1 MTSGRLA
8 AVRPALLAW
17 LPADAKLMLIVR
29 AHPAAVTRER
39 VNLVAARVRQISAA
53 FSLLTILWVAIDAIT
68 VPWPEW
74 GELAVGRIAASLAFA
89 GLAMRR
95 SRAWPSAT
103 VFREITLLFLVPVA
117 FFLYSNGVLSDT
129 ADEASLAT
137 GTAYYYL
144 PFIIAAGLSLF
155 PLTAA
160 ESGVVGA
167 SVIIAMAAAI
177 AIWPNSLSGQS
188 ALMTL
193 WRLTLIVAIS
203 SLGGLSQLRFLMR
216 LTEQATRDG
225 LTGLLARKVG
235 EELLENQFAHATRHD
250 LPLSVLFLDIDNF
263 KAVNDRFGHEAGDK
277 VLRGVADALR
287 QVFRHEDSLVRW
299 GGEEFV
305 VALPGTSAEDAEVAV
320 RRLADL
326 GIGNRPDDSPITA
339 SMGIAERRVDAVVSA
354 RDLTDLADRRMYEA
368 KRAGRNRYVSRGKA
382 VAWIRLLPQ

>member
-1 MTSGRLA
+1 MACLA
-8 AVRPALLAW
+8 
-17 LPADAKLMLIVR
+17 
-29 AHPAAVTRER
+29 T
-39 VNLVAARVRQISAA
+39 
-53 FSLLTILWVAIDAIT
+53 
-68 VPWPEW
+68 
-74 GELAVGRIAASLAFA
+74 
-89 GLAMRR
+89 
-95 SRAWPSAT
+95 
-103 VFREITLLFLVPVA
+103 
-117 FFLYSNGVLSDT
+117 
-129 ADEASLAT
+129 DEASLAT

-167 SVIIAMAAAI
+167 FVIIAMAAAV
-177 AIWPNSLSGQS
+177 AIWPNSLGKQS

-287 QVFRHEDSLVRW
+287 QAFRHEDSLVRW

-339 SMGIAERRVDAVVSA
+339 SMGIAERRVDAVV
-354 RDLTDLADRRMYEA
+354 EA
-368 KRAGRNRYVSRGKA
+368 
-382 VAWIRLLPQ
+382 LQMT

>member
-1 MTSGRLA
+1 
-8 AVRPALLAW
+8 
-17 LPADAKLMLIVR
+17 
-29 AHPAAVTRER
+29 
-39 VNLVAARVRQISAA
+39 
-53 FSLLTILWVAIDAIT
+53 
-68 VPWPEW
+68 
-74 GELAVGRIAASLAFA
+74 
-89 GLAMRR
+89 
-95 SRAWPSAT
+95 
-103 VFREITLLFLVPVA
+103 
-117 FFLYSNGVLSDT
+117 
-129 ADEASLAT
+129 
-137 GTAYYYL
+137 
-144 PFIIAAGLSLF
+144 
-155 PLTAA
+155 
-160 ESGVVGA
+160 
-167 SVIIAMAAAI
+167 VIIAMAAAV
-177 AIWPNSLSGQS
+177 AIWPNSLGKQS

-287 QVFRHEDSLVRW
+287 QAFRHEDSLVRW

-339 SMGIAERRVDAVVSA
+339 SMGIAERRVDAVV
-354 RDLTDLADRRMYEA
+354 EA
-368 KRAGRNRYVSRGKA
+368 
-382 VAWIRLLPQ
+382 LQMT